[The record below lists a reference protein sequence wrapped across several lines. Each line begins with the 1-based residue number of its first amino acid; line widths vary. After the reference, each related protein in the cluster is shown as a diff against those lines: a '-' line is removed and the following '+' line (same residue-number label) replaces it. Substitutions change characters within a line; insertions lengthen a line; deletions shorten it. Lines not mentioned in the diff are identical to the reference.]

1 MDKISESIEA
11 MGTMK
16 LDKSISLVYGKD
28 IDLAIKSLKKQVP
41 KKPIDQSTW
50 KACPTCN
57 QGIGV
62 NNKTPNPK
70 AIAYCFHCGQKLD
83 WD

>member
-28 IDLAIKSLKKQVP
+28 IELAIKSLKKQLP
-41 KKPIDQSTW
+41 KKPINQSTW
-50 KACPTCN
+50 KACPACN
-57 QGIGV
+57 QGLGV